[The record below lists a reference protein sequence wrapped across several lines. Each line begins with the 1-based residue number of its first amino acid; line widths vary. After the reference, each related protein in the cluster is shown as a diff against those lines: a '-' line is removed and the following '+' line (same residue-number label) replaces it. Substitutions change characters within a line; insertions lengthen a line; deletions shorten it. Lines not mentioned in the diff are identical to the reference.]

1 MAEYTK
7 ADREQLGEQLAA
19 VCRRCLGSGDVS
31 GLTQLSGGASMESW
45 RFCFA
50 SRDWVLRRLPGL
62 SANLN
67 VPEGVAMLSLADQAL
82 LLQHVY
88 RQGVSVPEVL
98 TILLP
103 EDGVGDGFVMACVAG
118 EALPQKL
125 LSDPAYT
132 RALGA
137 LSKCCAAELAKIHGV
152 PADALPIGLT
162 MQTPREAVKEQEY
175 FYAQHGSLHP
185 VFSLAFAWLSENAP
199 GVTRQ
204 VVVHGDFRLG
214 NFLMDH
220 AGLTAVLDWE
230 LSHLGDPIRDVAFF
244 CAPSWRFGR
253 YHLEAAGVA
262 PSETWIKDYESATQ
276 TEVDRAHFTWW
287 LVFNTLWWGVA
298 CMRMAATFRD
308 GSVATMERAVIGRRI
323 SEVAIDLLL
332 LLEPLR
338 GKPFNRLAINP
349 PQGQPPAGD
358 ITPEDLLLAV
368 RAWNKG
374 RLKEEQD
381 EHRLFEARVANNA
394 MGIVARELAFG
405 HTLSRQEQAR
415 MDALGAT
422 NEELAQRLRQ
432 RSEFFADDRLWDH
445 LRLSAI
451 EQLWIDQPRYAG
463 LTAALAKWGST

>member
-1 MAEYTK
+1 MTEYTK
-7 ADREQLGEQLAA
+7 VDREQLGEQLAA

-45 RFCFA
+45 RFSFA
-50 SRDWVLRRLPGL
+50 SRDWILRRLPGL
-62 SANLN
+62 SANLT
-67 VPEGVAMLSLADQAL
+67 VPDGVAMLSLSDQAS

-88 RQGVSVPEVL
+88 SQGVSVPEVL
-98 TILLP
+98 TILQP
-103 EDGVGDGFVMACVAG
+103 QDGVGDGFVMACVAG

-125 LSDPAYT
+125 LSDPAYSS
-132 RALGA
+132 ALGA
-137 LSKCCAAELAKIHGV
+137 LSKRCAGELARIHGV
-152 PADALPIGLT
+152 SPDALPIDLT
-162 MQTPREAVKEQEY
+162 VQTPREALKEQEY

-185 VFSLAFAWLSENAP
+185 VFSLAFAWLSENVPSA
-199 GVTRQ
+199 TRQ
-204 VVVHGDFRLG
+204 ALVHGDFRLG

-244 CAPSWRFGR
+244 CTPSWRFGR

-262 PSETWIKDYESATQ
+262 PGETWIKDYEWAAHTN
-276 TEVDRAHFTWW
+276 VDRAHFTWW

-298 CMRMAATFRD
+298 CMRMAATYRD

-338 GKPFNRLAINP
+338 DKPSNHLAINP
-349 PQGQPPAGD
+349 PQGEPATGD
-358 ITPEDLLLAV
+358 ITTEDLLLAV

-374 RLKEEQD
+374 RLQEEQD

-405 HTLSRQEQAR
+405 HTLSGQAMAR
-415 MDALGAT
+415 MEALGAT
-422 NEELAQRLRQ
+422 NEELARGLCQ
-432 RSEFFADDRLWDH
+432 RSLLFSDDRLWDH

-451 EQLWIDQPRYAG
+451 EQLWIDQPHYAG
-463 LTAALAKWGST
+463 LTAALAKWGRA